1 MVDQPRASA
10 FSTDGPHVSI
20 ITPTFNHERFI
31 GSCIDS
37 VLAQTYAN
45 WELLVID
52 DGSTDG
58 TWGEV
63 MKRASADS
71 RIRPMRQANKGI
83 GRLAETYNAA
93 LAQARGSLVA
103 VLEGDDCWPATK
115 LERQVPVHVNGRF
128 DLSFGQMQF
137 VDIAGK
143 IGTYTH
149 PPAAFFRDDRSNIF
163 PRLLRGEFF
172 IPPVTVMID
181 CDVLRQIGGF
191 QQPVGL
197 PVVDYPTWLTIAAR
211 GAVEYIPE
219 VLGYWR
225 QFAGQATWKLGRE
238 VAYGNY
244 RFAQEFAAKR
254 AADDGQEAVSA
265 LDLMSANR
273 RHNLAD
279 ASLKGAVIACQDGRL
294 DTALR
299 CCLEIAPLRHHVLCA
314 RCLALIPWVAGKRV
328 VAALTVWMAH
338 LVSPRIGDRS

>member
-1 MVDQPRASA
+1 MITPL
-10 FSTDGPHVSI
+10 VSI

-37 VLAQTYAN
+37 VLAQTYTN
-45 WELLVID
+45 WEMIVID

-63 MKRASADS
+63 MKRASGDS
-71 RIRPMRQANKGI
+71 RIRPMRQDNKGI

-143 IGTYTH
+143 IGAYTH
-149 PPAAFFRDDRSNIF
+149 PPAVFFRDDRSDIF

-181 CDVLRQIGGF
+181 REVLRQIGGF
-191 QQPVGL
+191 QQPAGL

-225 QFAGQATWKLGRE
+225 QSAGQATWKLGRE

-244 RFAQEFAAKR
+244 RFAKELAAKR
-254 AADDGQEAVSA
+254 AATDGQQAGSA
-265 LDLMSANR
+265 LDLMSDNR

-279 ASLKGAVIACQDGRL
+279 ASLKGAVIACHDGRL
-294 DTALR
+294 DTAFR
-299 CCLEIAPLRHHVLCA
+299 YCLEIAPLRHNALCA
-314 RCLALIPWVAGKRV
+314 RCFALIPWVVGKRL
-328 VAALTVWMAH
+328 VAGLTVWAAH
-338 LVSPRIGDRS
+338 LFSSGIGERS